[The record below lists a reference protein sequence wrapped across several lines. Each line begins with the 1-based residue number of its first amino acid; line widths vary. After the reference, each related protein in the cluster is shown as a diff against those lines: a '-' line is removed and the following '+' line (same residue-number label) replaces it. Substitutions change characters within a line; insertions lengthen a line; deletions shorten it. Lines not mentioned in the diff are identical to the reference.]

1 MIHILMRG
9 KNKME
14 SKNKKIIASFAVTPN
29 ILQQLREQK
38 ERNGTSI
45 SWLIN
50 SLLKEYFTNVGG
62 KRNGE

>member
-1 MIHILMRG
+1 M
-9 KNKME
+9 KSN
-14 SKNKKIIASFAVTPN
+14 NKKVIASFAVTPN

-50 SLLKEYFTNVGG
+50 KLLGDYFQKLKGM
-62 KRNGE
+62 KDEK